1 MAFTATTIGDGKF
14 DRNKAKEMTID
25 CGGKRIAEASIWVT
39 TGGNVGQS
47 SLIFTVGTTTL
58 SKTKDTQV
66 SLKLRYSA
74 EISKGMTFLKITPV
88 STSPK

>member
-14 DRNKAKEMTID
+14 DRSKVKEVTID
-25 CGGKRIAEASIWVT
+25 CGGQRIAEVSTWVT
-39 TGGNVGQS
+39 AGDNVGRS
-47 SLIFTVGTTTL
+47 SLIFTVGTNTL

-66 SLKLRYSA
+66 SFKLRYSTK
-74 EISKGMTFLKITPV
+74 IFKGMTFLNITPV